1 MLILLLK
8 NKLKT
13 IYLSLTKG
21 RPKDKRNAYIGFA
34 VGIIIFFSILY
45 FSNNLINYL
54 YRSIDADTV
63 DLLLSKSFSVI
74 FGGTFIFIIFTGI
87 ATTLFTLFLS
97 KDLDLLMSLPINQRV
112 IFTYKFME
120 SYIVNSYFT
129 FIFIFPL
136 LISYGLTSNIKAA
149 YYPAMIIIVLALY
162 AIPTGIGALLGML
175 AIRIINPNRA
185 REIIGS
191 VSGIFVLIFVLAFQ
205 IIPRYLQQNLTNI
218 VNIGTSNIREIID
231 SYFNRPVFKFLPT
244 SWAAD
249 ALHGIYKGDMRLFFI
264 NFLFIILTAA
274 ALIFICIFISQK
286 LYYYGWSNANQFA
299 ISRKKRKERKKA
311 LKKYGAG
318 EEQMRRK
325 IPFRF
330 NRGAY
335 YIMTKDFKV
344 LFRDSRRLIQVLS
357 PILILLIVF
366 YLSFARDSRIF
377 AANSIIFSLD
387 IKTIAFLIT
396 PLFIS
401 GFINIALSANSI
413 GIEGLN
419 YWILKSSPVLS
430 KTLLR
435 VKILFGS
442 IVSFIFSLI
451 MILPVYLFIRP
462 KISYLFLEF
471 LLIML
476 FSYGFSTITTSIGA
490 IFPEFKPEHSS
501 KNNVTF
507 LGSILT
513 LVSLAIY
520 IAVFTGIVIG
530 CIAIGYFTKLP
541 DILAILIM
549 IAFEAVVIIIL
560 FNTITRAAAY
570 SLNNRE
576 WNY

>member
-21 RPKDKRNAYIGFA
+21 QLKGKRSAYIGFA

-45 FSNNLINYL
+45 FSNNFINYL
-54 YRSIDADTV
+54 YRSIDASTV
-63 DLLLSKSFSVI
+63 DLLLSKSLSII
-74 FGGTFIFIIFTGI
+74 FGVTFIFIIFTGI
-87 ATTLFTLFLS
+87 ATTLFILFLS

-129 FIFIFPL
+129 FIVIFPL

-162 AIPTGIGALLGML
+162 AIPSGIGVLLGML
-175 AIRIINPNRA
+175 AIRIINPNRV
-185 REIIGS
+185 REIIGIL
-191 VSGIFVLIFVLAFQ
+191 SGILGLIFVLAFQ
-205 IIPRYLQQNLTNI
+205 IIPRYLQQNLTGIMNTE
-218 VNIGTSNIREIID
+218 TSNIREIID
-231 SYFNRPVFKFLPT
+231 NYFDRSVFKFLPT

-249 ALHGIYKGDMRLFFI
+249 ALHGIYKGDVRLFFI
-264 NFLFIILTAA
+264 NFLFIILAA
-274 ALIFICIFISQK
+274 TALIFICIFISQK

-311 LKKYGAG
+311 LKKYGAE
-318 EEQMRRK
+318 EEQIK
-325 IPFRF
+325 KQISFRF
-330 NRGAY
+330 NKGAY
-335 YIMTKDFKV
+335 YIMIKDFKV
-344 LFRDSRRLIQVLS
+344 LLRDSRRLIQILS
-357 PILILLIVF
+357 PNLVFLIVF
-366 YLSFARDSRIF
+366 YLSVARNPSFFR
-377 AANSIIFSLD
+377 ANSINFLLD
-387 IKTIAFLIT
+387 NKTLVFLIL
-396 PLFIS
+396 PLLLC
-401 GFINIALSANSI
+401 GFTNLVLSANSI
-413 GIEGLN
+413 GTEGLN

-442 IVSFIFSLI
+442 IVSFIFGLI
-451 MILPVYLFIRP
+451 MILPIYLFTKP
-462 KISYLFLEF
+462 KISYLILEI

-476 FSYGFSTITTSIGA
+476 FSYGLSTITTSIGA
-490 IFPEFKPEHSS
+490 VFPEFKAEHSRRS
-501 KNNVTF
+501 NITF
-507 LGSILT
+507 SGSILT

-520 IAVFTGIVIG
+520 IAVFSGIVIG
-530 CIAIGYFTKLP
+530 CFAIGYFTKLP
-541 DILAILIM
+541 DILAIFIM
-549 IAFEAVVIIIL
+549 IAFEALVIIIL
-560 FNTITRAAAY
+560 FNTITKAAAY